1 MFPSVV
7 ESFDASNDR
16 ETLHLSGVFDQHSK
30 QFLRDACTKA
40 REAAPEVHLVVDLT
54 AVEFID
60 FDGLFEV
67 AALVRAR
74 RRLGDPSYARVA
86 SPVCWGLLEM
96 AELCDVARLVPQG
109 YAGHATRLKRG
120 RRRSRARPSSAR

>member
-7 ESFDASNDR
+7 ESFDAPNDR
-16 ETLHLSGVFDQHSK
+16 ETLHLAGVFDQHSK
-30 QFLRDACTKA
+30 QLLHDACTQA
-40 REAAPEVHLVVDLT
+40 REVAPEVHLVVDLT
-54 AVEFID
+54 GVEFID

-74 RRLGDPSYARVA
+74 RRLGDPSYARVS

-96 AELCDVARLVPQG
+96 AELCDVARLVPRG
-109 YAGHATRLKRG
+109 YVGRPTRLEHG
-120 RRRSRARPSSAR
+120 RRRPRARPTSAR